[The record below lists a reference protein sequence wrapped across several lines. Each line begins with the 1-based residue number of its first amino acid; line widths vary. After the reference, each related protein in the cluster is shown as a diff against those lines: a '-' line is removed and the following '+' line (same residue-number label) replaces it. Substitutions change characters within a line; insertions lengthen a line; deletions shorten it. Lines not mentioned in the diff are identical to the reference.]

1 MPHTERLR
9 TRRPPIGKH
18 RILVHKLNDSQWVGQ
33 ALSDNQRKVLADMR
47 KTRYSVES
55 CAMKRNR
62 IQRSPTRRTSL
73 HSRPPLERMM
83 RMHQRLKA
91 GRYPNCRKLADELEV
106 SSKTVQRDIDFMRY
120 RLGLPIE
127 YDQLH
132 FGFYYTEPVSSFPNI
147 EISEGELVALYVG
160 QKALAQYKGTSFEA
174 PLSTAFRKITDGLRD
189 TISVTWSDLDLAIS
203 FRSAG
208 RTVADVHLF
217 EQLSHAVFKQ
227 VEVRF
232 DYKKPAA
239 NRYEQR
245 YARPYHLGSVEN
257 LWYLFAFDMD
267 RGELR
272 TFALPRIRNVRVSK
286 TRFRRPLDFS
296 IGRYLQQSFG
306 VYARPTKTKHAI
318 CIVFDTVIAPLI
330 EERQWHPS
338 QKIKKLRDGRIELSL
353 SLGNFEEIERWILSW
368 GKNAQVLEP
377 AELKQRI
384 GKTASALAERYLDT

>member
-1 MPHTERLR
+1 
-9 TRRPPIGKH
+9 
-18 RILVHKLNDSQWVGQ
+18 
-33 ALSDNQRKVLADMR
+33 
-47 KTRYSVES
+47 
-55 CAMKRNR
+55 MKRNR
-62 IQRSPTRRTSL
+62 IQLSRTRSSVL

-147 EISEGELVALYVG
+147 EISEGELIALYVG

-189 TISVTWSDLDLAIS
+189 TISVTWSDFDSAIS
-203 FRSAG
+203 FRSTG

-227 VEVRF
+227 LEVRF
-232 DYKKPAA
+232 DYKKPGAA
-239 NRYEQR
+239 RYEQR
-245 YARPYHLGSVEN
+245 YVQPYHLGCVEN
-257 LWYLFAFDMD
+257 LWYLFAFDLD
-267 RGELR
+267 RAQLR

-286 TRFRRPLDFS
+286 ARFRRPVEFS
-296 IGRYLQQSFG
+296 IGQYLEQSFG
-306 VYARPTKTKHAI
+306 VFAKPTKAKYAVRI
-318 CIVFDTVIAPLI
+318 SFDAFAAPRI
-330 EERQWHPS
+330 GERQWHPS
-338 QKIKKLRDGRIELSL
+338 QKLKQLRNGGIELSL
-353 SLGNFEEIERWILSW
+353 TLGNLEEIERWTLSW
-368 GKNAQVLEP
+368 GSHAEVLGP
-377 AELKQRI
+377 TELKQRI
-384 GKTASALAERYLDT
+384 AKTVSALADTYREAA